1 MTEAIKKRLAELE
14 RLTGKAAPQV
24 VAVLPDGSERK
35 TGAAEWWEHRR
46 EWGLAPFERQDNTG
60 GLVVLLMLAA
70 MFDAEIDG
78 ATGEMREYVVAERDK
93 LLEMY
98 WS

>member
-1 MTEAIKKRLAELE
+1 MNEAIKKRLAELE

-24 VAVLPDGSERK
+24 VALLPDGSERK

-46 EWGLAPFERQDNTG
+46 EWGLAPFDRQDNTG

-70 MFDAEIDG
+70 MFDAGVED
-78 ATGEMREYVVAERDK
+78 ADVDQREYMTAERDK